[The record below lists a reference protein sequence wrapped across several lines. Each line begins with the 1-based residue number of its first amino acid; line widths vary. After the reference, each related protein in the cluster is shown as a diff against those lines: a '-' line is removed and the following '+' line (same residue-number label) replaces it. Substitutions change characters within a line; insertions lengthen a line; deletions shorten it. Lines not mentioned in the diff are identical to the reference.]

1 MSGTE
6 ESTLA
11 VESNLATDRPAV
23 GVVVTPENSKHLP
36 HAVLRAQQS
45 EYDVLVVP
53 TAGVTEESLSF
64 ANQLDAQV
72 LKHASETDVSPT
84 ERLVE
89 IGRSTGYPGVIVQD
103 ELRTKVDFK
112 ASEAALREQANYFV
126 EGVRANTHDEE
137 GEIVVGIPAYNEE
150 VGIGSVI
157 LRASE
162 YASEV
167 VVVDD
172 GSTDQTVEVAREA
185 GATVIEH
192 ESNSGKGAAVQTL
205 FDHVAG
211 QSFDALVLID
221 GDGQHVPSDI
231 PQVVGPVSEGES
243 DLVVGSRYLEDS
255 GEDETPRYRR
265 FGQRVLDMLTMGSSR
280 TNVTDSQSGFRAFSP
295 KAVEELELN
304 SQSFGVESEMISEA
318 SSKGLDIEERS
329 IDVRYDGIDGQ
340 TQNPL
345 RHGLSVVTFLLTL
358 VRDRHPLLFFGLPG
372 LVFFGVGALY
382 GVDAILVYRATGEFF
397 PAKVLV
403 SGFLTILG
411 TLGLFIGLVL
421 NRIGNMIAEIG
432 SE

>member
-6 ESTLA
+6 ESTPA
-11 VESNLATDRPAV
+11 IESDLATDRPAV
-23 GVVVTPENSKHLP
+23 GLVVTPENAAHLP

-45 EYDVLVVP
+45 EYDVLVAP
-53 TAGVTEESLSF
+53 TEGVDKEALTF
-64 ANQLDAQV
+64 AHQLDARV
-72 LKHASETDVSPT
+72 LERTSGSDASPT

-89 IGRSTGYPGVIVQD
+89 IGRGTGYPGVIMQE
-103 ELRTKVDFK
+103 ELQAKTDFR
-112 ASEAALREQANYFV
+112 ASEAALREQTNYSV
-126 EGVRANTHDEE
+126 ESVPDDSHNQEDD
-137 GEIVVGIPAYNEE
+137 IIVGIPAYNEE

-192 ESNSGKGAAVQTL
+192 ETNSGKGAAVQTL

-211 QSFDALVLID
+211 RSFDAFVLID

-231 PQVVGPVSEGES
+231 PQVAGPVSERES

-255 GEDETPRYRR
+255 AEDETPRYRR
-265 FGQRVLDMLTMGSSR
+265 FGQQVLDVLTMGSSR

-295 KAVEELELN
+295 RAVEQLELN
-304 SQSFGVESEMISEA
+304 SESFGVESEMISEA
-318 SSKGLDIEERS
+318 ANKGLAIEERS
-329 IDVRYDGIDGQ
+329 IDVRYEGIDGQ

-345 RHGLSVVTFLLTL
+345 RHGLSVVTFLLML
-358 VRDRHPLLFFGLPG
+358 VRDRHPLLFFGVPG
-372 LVFFGVGALY
+372 LLFLTIGAFY
-382 GVDAILVYRATGEFF
+382 GVDAILVYRASGTFYPG
-397 PAKVLV
+397 KILV
-403 SGFLTILG
+403 SGFLSVLG

-421 NRIGNMIAEIG
+421 NRIGNMIAEID
-432 SE
+432 S